1 MSKLQ
6 WKGSTLLAPV
16 PAALVSCGTLEKP
29 NALTIAW
36 TGITCSDPPMTYIS
50 VRPERY
56 SYDIIKESGEFVINL
71 TSGAMARAT
80 DFCGV
85 RSGREMDKLAATGLT
100 VEPAK
105 EIAAPVIAQSPLALE
120 CRVKQI
126 IPLGSHD
133 MFLAEI
139 VAVDVEER
147 LLDEAG
153 KLHLEKAGLMA
164 YSHGEYFAMGKK
176 IGSFGY
182 SVRKKRPKNPTG
194 KRKNKRLPFRL
205 SGRRFCFLGSLQGAS
220 RPAGPR
226 RVAPRGGRRTGCPP
240 GRCLR
245 FAAAS
250 GGAAP

>member
-1 MSKLQ
+1 MSKIQ

-16 PAALVSCGTLEKP
+16 PAALVSCGTMD

-56 SYDIIKESGEFVINL
+56 SYEIIKNSGEFVINL
-71 TSGAMARAT
+71 TTGAMARAT

-85 RSGREMDKLAATGLT
+85 RSGREMDKLAAAGLT
-100 VEPAK
+100 VEPAN
-105 EIAAPVIAQSPLALE
+105 AVSAPVITQSPLSLE
-120 CRVKQI
+120 CKVRQI

-139 VAVDVEER
+139 VAVDVEEK

-153 KLHLEKAGLMA
+153 KLRLEKAGLMA

-182 SVRKKRPKNPTG
+182 SVRKKRPKNPNG
-194 KRKNKRLPFRL
+194 KKKK
-205 SGRRFCFLGSLQGAS
+205 
-220 RPAGPR
+220 
-226 RVAPRGGRRTGCPP
+226 
-240 GRCLR
+240 
-245 FAAAS
+245 
-250 GGAAP
+250 

>member
-126 IPLGSHD
+126 IPL
-133 MFLAEI
+133 
-139 VAVDVEER
+139 DVEER
-147 LLDEAG
+147 LLDETG

-194 KRKNKRLPFRL
+194 KRKK
-205 SGRRFCFLGSLQGAS
+205 
-220 RPAGPR
+220 
-226 RVAPRGGRRTGCPP
+226 
-240 GRCLR
+240 
-245 FAAAS
+245 
-250 GGAAP
+250 

>member
-85 RSGREMDKLAATGLT
+85 RSGREMDKLAATDLT

-133 MFLAEI
+133 MFLADV
-139 VAVDVEER
+139 VAVHA
-147 LLDEAG
+147 DE
-153 KLHLEKAGLMA
+153 KYMDEKHKFHLEQAEPII
-164 YSHGEYFAMGKK
+164 YSHGSYFGC
-176 IGSFGY
+176 GELLGTFGY
-182 SVRKKRPKNPTG
+182 SVKKR
-194 KRKNKRLPFRL
+194 
-205 SGRRFCFLGSLQGAS
+205 
-220 RPAGPR
+220 
-226 RVAPRGGRRTGCPP
+226 
-240 GRCLR
+240 
-245 FAAAS
+245 
-250 GGAAP
+250 

>member
-133 MFLAEI
+133 MFLADV
-139 VAVDVEER
+139 VAVHA
-147 LLDEAG
+147 DE
-153 KLHLEKAGLMA
+153 KYMDEKKKFHLEWAEPVV
-164 YSHGEYFAMGKK
+164 YSHGTYFMCGEPL
-176 IGSFGY
+176 GTFGY
-182 SVRKKRPKNPTG
+182 SIKKEKRTQATKPKKKENERK
-194 KRKNKRLPFRL
+194 
-205 SGRRFCFLGSLQGAS
+205 
-220 RPAGPR
+220 
-226 RVAPRGGRRTGCPP
+226 
-240 GRCLR
+240 
-245 FAAAS
+245 
-250 GGAAP
+250 